1 MWYGPFPTLYKNR
14 LPAYYL
20 EGATT
25 WNTQANGRFFLFGFL
40 RKYDQLSAY
49 YDHPPLWS
57 IPHLVLL
64 NIIGGDLGHVT
75 GCFSRLFFQAPKPR
89 LRVVGSSLDALDR
102 YAIKKHPGN
111 TSTPCPTF
119 GTGGISS
126 RNPWRCL
133 KAEFLVSTCFYRHG
147 QRKRMK
153 HSCVCLPLV
162 QSYLS
167 VECWRPFGHQYGAPH
182 WNNRFT
188 FHTAEI
194 YLDHETIISSLAISR
209 LSPPTHV
216 FKRNWLH

>member
-40 RKYDQLSAY
+40 RKYDKLCAY

-64 NIIGGDLGHVT
+64 NIIGGDLGLAMWQAVFP
-75 GCFSRLFFQAPKPR
+75 GCDRPSKPR
-89 LRVVGSSLDALDR
+89 PSLTVSLSLVAQSCRMSKRMPCIFATIHPL
-102 YAIKKHPGN
+102 KHI
-111 TSTPCPTF
+111 SQDPTF

-133 KAEFLVSTCFYRHG
+133 KAAFLVSTG
-147 QRKRMK
+147 TAKEKGWKM
-153 HSCVCLPLV
+153 CLPSIGAV
-162 QSYLS
+162 LS
-167 VECWRPFGHQYGAPH
+167 
-182 WNNRFT
+182 
-188 FHTAEI
+188 
-194 YLDHETIISSLAISR
+194 
-209 LSPPTHV
+209 
-216 FKRNWLH
+216 